1 MGHVLEAFSVRAES
15 DGPERA
21 VRNLPGVGLRSTRKK
36 RAPRGPRHPEPHV
49 PDQSSRAN
57 AMSSAHATLG
67 VSTRAAALG
76 GFSAKV
82 RARRRP
88 SARAPTIFAIRST
101 RARPANAR

>member
-36 RAPRGPRHPEPHV
+36 RAPRGRHPEPHV